1 MHRSRRFRKYVQF
14 CAIVTERLL
23 YLPVMRHR
31 SYQTQLGCSVEAT
44 LEVIGGKW
52 KGAILYHLLD
62 GTKRFNELK
71 RMFPSLTQRILAQQ
85 LKDLERDGIVHR
97 EVYPEVPPKVEY
109 SLSEMGRSLEPVLR
123 ALRQWGADHV
133 NAVISNREG
142 FSGNELSRKQQSK
155 RQRPLGTI

>member
-1 MHRSRRFRKYVQF
+1 
-14 CAIVTERLL
+14 
-23 YLPVMRHR
+23 MRHR

-52 KGAILYHLLD
+52 KGTILYNLLD
-62 GTKRFNELK
+62 TTKRFNELK

-85 LKDLERDGIVHR
+85 LKELERDGIVHR
-97 EVYPEVPPKVEY
+97 EVFPEVPPKVEY

-133 NAVISNREG
+133 NAVMTNREE